1 MKIMHLLF
9 SFTIGGTERLV
20 SDICNEM
27 VERQHDV
34 HLYIVND
41 LLSEELI
48 ATLDERIHV
57 YLQKRKPGGE
67 KISAFWKIAQ

>member
-27 VERQHDV
+27 VAKEHDV

-41 LLSEELI
+41 LLSKELLS
-48 ATLDERIHV
+48 TLSDPET
-57 YLQKRKPGGE
+57 RK
-67 KISAFWKIAQ
+67 KFLNSL